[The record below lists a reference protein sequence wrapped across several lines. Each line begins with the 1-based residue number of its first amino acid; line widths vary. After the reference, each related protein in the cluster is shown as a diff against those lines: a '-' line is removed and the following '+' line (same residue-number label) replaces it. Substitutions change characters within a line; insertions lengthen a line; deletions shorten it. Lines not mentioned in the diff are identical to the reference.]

1 MEHPKTTPN
10 HLILNGDSGIAICTE
25 YSRWEEAMFPMG
37 RVNVPDGKGQYSRW
51 EGGEARIVVYR
62 VVQARHLFPMGR
74 G

>member
-1 MEHPKTTPN
+1 MEHPKTTRN

-51 EGGEARIVVYR
+51 EGGR
-62 VVQARHLFPMGR
+62 PG
-74 G
+74 